1 MEPRELDD
9 RIQISSLSDIRAA
22 LPKIATELKRAK
34 VRHNG
39 KAVRPAHLVSALIC
53 YYLLE
58 KGRARYGLARK
69 AFASLATVQDAHPE
83 YEFVFAKKGDPELEP
98 ESIVTHTE
106 HGIGVRS
113 RKSGELNRE
122 RVNKPV
128 VKNGSPKR

>member
-53 YYLLE
+53 DYLLE
-58 KGRARYGLARK
+58 KGRARYGLAKK
-69 AFASLATVQDAHPE
+69 ALASLAVVQDARPE
-83 YEFVFAKKGDPELEP
+83 YEFAFAKKGDPELEP
-98 ESIVTHTE
+98 ELTVTSTE
-106 HGIGVRS
+106 KGIGVRS
-113 RKSGELNRE
+113 RKRGKVDSERE
-122 RVNKPV
+122 HKPV
-128 VKNGSPKR
+128 VKNGTPER